1 MAVMDQH
8 LIVDVLE
15 ISDSSVKAKV
25 GDRTLEATYVLEGD
39 SLQLASRARR
49 LFFKRLR
56 AGTQEEGGASS
67 GLVKAPMSGLVIE
80 TLVKVGDTVSAGA
93 RLATLEAMKMQ
104 HQILAEVDGK
114 IEAVKVSE
122 GDQII
127 DGQIMIEI
135 APNEYLVA

>member
-1 MAVMDQH
+1 M
-8 LIVDVLE
+8 
-15 ISDSSVKAKV
+15 
-25 GDRTLEATYVLEGD
+25 
-39 SLQLASRARR
+39 
-49 LFFKRLR
+49 
-56 AGTQEEGGASS
+56 
-67 GLVKAPMSGLVIE
+67 
-80 TLVKVGDTVSAGA
+80 KVGDTVSAGA